1 MNSIYSFRGKIKKG
15 KKRGRE
21 MGFPTAN
28 VPIHK
33 NIPEGVYISQLT
45 LRNKAYNSLTFIG
58 NAKTFGE
65 TEVLSETYILSF
77 DDDIY
82 GQWASIRLIKKIRS
96 NEKFDSSN
104 SLKKQMELDKKEA
117 EKFFNTYV

>member
-1 MNSIYSFRGKIKKG
+1 
-15 KKRGRE
+15 

-104 SLKKQMELDKKEA
+104 SLKKQMELDRKEA